1 MGEIQMSNTSMQ
13 PPLRSPVMD
22 HPILDALAENWWL
35 FLLRGIAAIIFGI
48 LAFVWPGITLL
59 SLTLVFGAY
68 AIVDGICALWSAI
81 SGRSSEMVPR
91 WWLAVVGVAG
101 VLAGLIAFFYPGM
114 TALILL
120 FFIAGWAIV
129 IGALQ
134 IWGAIQL
141 RKEIEGEWL
150 LALSGLLSIAF
161 GVLVMAWPG
170 AGALAVV
177 WIIGWYAILA
187 GCLSIG
193 LAFRLKNAGGYH
205 SGLRHA

>member
-1 MGEIQMSNTSMQ
+1 MSDTSIQPTLR
-13 PPLRSPVMD
+13 PPATGHR
-22 HPILDALAENWWL
+22 PILSALAENWWL

-48 LAFVWPGITLL
+48 LAFIWPGITLL

-68 AIVDGICALWSAI
+68 ALVDGICAIWSAI
-81 SGRSSEMVPR
+81 SGRTNNMVPR

-129 IGALQ
+129 IGALE

-150 LALSGLLSIAF
+150 LALNGVLSIAF
-161 GVLVMAWPG
+161 GVLIMAWPG

-187 GCLSIG
+187 GGLSVG
-193 LAFRLKNAGGYH
+193 LAFRLKGARGYQ
-205 SGLRHA
+205 SGLRPA

>member
-1 MGEIQMSNTSMQ
+1 MSSTPTPAQSTFRPPGDRPPHFKRARGELVAVPTA
-13 PPLRSPVMD
+13 RHCRD
-22 HPILDALAENWWL
+22 HL
-35 FLLRGIAAIIFGI
+35 GI
-48 LAFVWPGITLL
+48 LAFVWPGMTLL
-59 SLTLVFGAY
+59 TLTLVWGAY
-68 AIVDGICALWSAI
+68 ALVDGICALWSAI
-81 SGRSSEMVPR
+81 SGRRGEVVPR
-91 WWLAVVGVAG
+91 WWLAVVGAAG
-101 VLAGLIAFFYPGM
+101 VLGGLTAFFYPGM
-114 TALILL
+114 TALILI

-141 RKEIEGEWL
+141 RKEMEGEWL

-177 WIIGWYAILA
+177 WVIGWYAILV

-193 LAFRLKNAGGYH
+193 LAFRLKNARAFP
-205 SGLRHA
+205 SGLRAA